1 MPFPPAIGAEGLPA
15 GRALGDGGLF
25 QHRVVAKVAH
35 DAVLA
40 PHR

>member
-15 GRALGDGGLF
+15 DRALGDGGLL
-25 QHRVVAKVAH
+25 QHRVVAKAAH
-35 DAVLA
+35 DAVLV

>member
-1 MPFPPAIGAEGLPA
+1 MPILPAIEAEGLPA
-15 GRALGDGGLF
+15 GRALGDRGLL